1 LRERGANGSTIKSL
15 RDQFTPQ
22 GIVFWM
28 IDSNAADNRSNI
40 VTQANAL
47 GIDLRFSMIARSS
60 SPTAFHA
67 SSTPEVVCID
77 KLGWPI
83 FYRGTI
89 DDRMGSTPV
98 PTTRITC
105 RML

>member
-1 LRERGANGSTIKSL
+1 L

-47 GIDLRFSMIARSS
+47 GLTSRFSMIARSS
-60 SPTAFHA
+60 SPTPFMLPALPKWFA
-67 SSTPEVVCID
+67 SINWAGPF
-77 KLGWPI
+77 

-98 PTTRITC
+98 ADHPELPVECFDRFSG
-105 RML
+105 RGNG